1 MAITSELIGKLGG
14 GAGVEVIPVS
24 ETAATNPLV
33 LRRVT
38 VQSGE
43 KVLVAAVGSSPT
55 MGTNDSYWPGLQVGG
70 MLSRPAERYGTYSVV
85 AAITQST
92 DVVLD
97 RRGGSVHRADFE
109 GTIYIAKL

>member
-14 GAGVEVIPVS
+14 ADVEVIPVS
-24 ETAATNPLV
+24 ETLGTKPIV

-55 MGTNDSYWPGLQVGG
+55 MGSNDSYWPGLQVGG
-70 MLSRPAERYGTYSVV
+70 MLSRPVERYGTYSGV

-97 RRGGSVHRADFE
+97 RRGGTTNRADFE
-109 GTIYIAKL
+109 GTIYIVKL